1 MSVTLDHV
9 TRTVDGVQTI
19 RDVALTLEKGT
30 LSVLLGPTL
39 SGKTSIMR
47 LLAGLDRP
55 TTGRVLVDGK
65 DVTGFDVRG
74 RSVAMVYQQFINYPS
89 LTVYENIASPL
100 RVQGKPRAEIERR
113 VTEAAR
119 LLRLEPFLKRTP
131 LQLSGGQQQR
141 TAIARALVKGAD
153 LVLLDEPLANLDY
166 KLREELRA
174 ELPRI
179 FEASGAIFVY
189 ATTEPS
195 EALLLGGNTI
205 CMWEGQA
212 LQAGET
218 AKVYRHPDTLR
229 VAQVFSDPP
238 LNVVAIEK
246 KNGAVEYAGGI
257 KAPSS
262 GLYAKLGDG
271 VYRVGF
277 RAHQV
282 EIANGQAGRHA
293 FPATVTVTEI
303 TGSESFVHLHRDSS
317 DWVAVLHG
325 VHEYEPG
332 RQLDAVL
339 DPDNVFVFDAA
350 GRLVASP
357 GGLAFSSEVPGGS
370 REENASKNKS
380 T

>member
-1 MSVTLDHV
+1 MSVMLDHV
-9 TRTVDGVQTI
+9 TRLVDGVPTI
-19 RDVALTLEKGT
+19 RDVSLTLDNGT

-39 SGKTSIMR
+39 AGKTSIMR

-65 DVTGFDVRG
+65 DVTGIDVRQ

-89 LTVYENIASPL
+89 LTVFENIASPL
-100 RVQGKPRAEIERR
+100 RVQGKPRAEIENR
-113 VTEAAR
+113 VAEAAR
-119 LLRLEPFLKRTP
+119 LLRLEPFLDRTP

-189 ATTEPS
+189 ATTEPL
-195 EALLLGGNTI
+195 EALLLGGRTV
-205 CMWEGQA
+205 CMWEGEV

-218 AKVYRHPDTLR
+218 PKVYRHPETLR

-238 LNVVAIEK
+238 LNIVGIEK
-246 KNGAVEYAGGI
+246 KSGSVRYAGGI
-257 KAPSS
+257 EAPAS
-262 GLYAKLGDG
+262 GLYSRLVDG
-271 VYRVGF
+271 AYRVGF
-277 RAHQV
+277 RAHQLA
-282 EIANGQAGRHA
+282 IANGMAGRHA

-303 TGSESFVHLHRDSS
+303 TGSESFVHLHRADAN
-317 DWVAVLHG
+317 WVAVLQG
-325 VHEYEPG
+325 VHEFEPG
-332 RQLDAVL
+332 QALEAVL
-339 DPDNVFVFDAA
+339 DPDNVFVFDAG

-357 GGLAFSSEVPGGS
+357 G
-370 REENASKNKS
+370 S

>member
-1 MSVTLDHV
+1 MSVSLQNV
-9 TRTVDGVQTI
+9 TRTVDGAQTI
-19 RDVALTLEKGT
+19 RDVSLTLERGT

-47 LLAGLDRP
+47 LLAGLDKP

-65 DVTGFDVRG
+65 DVTGADVRQ

-100 RVQGKPRAEIERR
+100 RVQGKPREEIEKR
-113 VTEAAR
+113 VAEAAG
-119 LLRLEPFLKRTP
+119 LLRLEPYLKRTP

-195 EALLLGGNTI
+195 EALLLGGNTV
-205 CMWEGQA
+205 CMWEGKA

-218 AKVYRHPDTLR
+218 PKVYRHPDTLR

-238 LNVVAIEK
+238 LNIIGIEK
-246 KNGAVEYAGGI
+246 KGAEVIYTGGE
-257 KAPSS
+257 KAQAT
-262 GLYAKLGDG
+262 GLYAKVPDG
-271 VYRVGF
+271 AYRVGF
-277 RAHQV
+277 RAHQLEV
-282 EIANGQAGRHA
+282 ANTAAGRHKFSA
-293 FPATVTVTEI
+293 AVTVTEI
-303 TGSESFVHLHRDSS
+303 TGSESFVHLHVHGSN
-317 DWVAVLHG
+317 WVAVLHG

-332 RQLDAVL
+332 QVLDAAL
-339 DPDNVFVFDAA
+339 DPDNIFVFDAA
-350 GRLVASP
+350 DRLVASP
-357 GGLAFSSEVPGGS
+357 ATAFSSELHGTS
-370 REENASKNKS
+370 REQSASASKS
-380 T
+380 R

>member
-9 TRTVDGVQTI
+9 TRTVDGMPTI
-19 RDVALTLEKGT
+19 RDVSLTLEKGT

-47 LLAGLDRP
+47 LLAGLDKP
-55 TTGRVLVDGK
+55 TIGRVLVDGK
-65 DVTGFDVRG
+65 DVTGIDVRR

-89 LTVYENIASPL
+89 LTVYENSASPL
-100 RVQGKPRAEIERR
+100 RVQGQPRAEIDKR
-113 VTEAAR
+113 VAEAAK

-195 EALLLGGNTI
+195 EALLLGGNTV

-212 LQAGET
+212 LQTGET
-218 AKVYRHPDTLR
+218 PKVYRHPETLR

-238 LNVVAIEK
+238 LNVVSIVK
-246 KNGAVEYAGGI
+246 RNGAVEYAGGVT
-257 KAPSS
+257 APST
-262 GLYAKLGDG
+262 GLYARLGDG
-271 VYRVGF
+271 AYRVGF
-277 RAHQV
+277 RAHQL
-282 EIANGQAGRHA
+282 EIANGKAGRHA

-303 TGSESFVHLHRDSS
+303 TGSESFVHLHRDSVN
-317 DWVAVLHG
+317 WVAVLHG
-325 VHEYEPG
+325 VHEFEPG
-332 RQLDAVL
+332 QELDAVL

-350 GRLVASP
+350 DRLVASP
-357 GGLAFSSEVPGGS
+357 GGVAFSSELRGGS
-370 REENASKNKS
+370 REENASKNTS
-380 T
+380 S